1 MPQWEYCKIDLNDVA
16 GKTEDIDLL
25 NEAGMAGWEL
35 VSITL
40 NSVAF
45 LKRPIPQ
52 SAAAKSTSRRATK
65 STAGTK

>member
-1 MPQWEYCKIDLNDVA
+1 MPQWEYCKIDLNDLA
-16 GKTEDIDLL
+16 GKIEDIDLL
-25 NEAGMAGWEL
+25 NDAGVAGWEL

-45 LKRPIPQ
+45 LKRLVPQ
-52 SAAAKSTSRRATK
+52 SAAVKSTSRRAAM